1 MPTTTPR
8 LALPYPTPD
17 DTADVPRDIQA
28 LANALDSLV
37 YIIGELR
44 TFALAAAPAKW
55 LASGSAVAQTDYPEL
70 YAALQNTWNIG
81 GEAAGTFRAGP
92 VVAGRTIVGAGQ
104 GPGLTNRAVAARF
117 GVESVGL
124 AAAQNG
130 PHAHTGRTLAGST
143 DSVGNHQHNSSVDL
157 PTQILSNGN
166 GGVQQY
172 NLAAGFDSLL
182 AFINNAVTS
191 ANGAHAHTIPAVGI
205 TVDQQGA
212 GTPHENMSPSVAAL
226 ICIYAGR

>member
-44 TFALAAAPAKW
+44 
-55 LASGSAVAQTDYPEL
+55 
-70 YAALQNTWNIG
+70 NIG

>member
-143 DSVGNHQHNSSVDL
+143 DGVGIHAHQSSVDN
-157 PTQILSNGN
+157 PTQLCPKATAECSNITWPLALIPCWPLSITPLHVGR
-166 GGVQQY
+166 
-172 NLAAGFDSLL
+172 
-182 AFINNAVTS
+182 T
-191 ANGAHAHTIPAVGI
+191 AHTR
-205 TVDQQGA
+205 TQ
-212 GTPHENMSPSVAAL
+212 SPP
-226 ICIYAGR
+226 